1 MLNVRLLEDGDAAAC
16 VRWDEFVAAC
26 PAATFFHRSGWQ
38 RLIRE
43 IFRHRTYFLYA
54 ERAGVVE
61 GILPLAHVRSLL
73 FGNGL
78 ISLPFAVYGGIAA
91 NGEEGLEKA
100 RALKPSL
107 ILLDVVMPGQDGI
120 QILEKLKK
128 DPNTKN
134 IVTLMLT
141 NIDEEE
147 TMKKAQKLGAM
158 DFIIKSSASEEDLLA
173 IVNKYFKKNQ
183 GNTLANTG
191 GIS

>member
-1 MLNVRLLEDGDAAAC
+1 MSDILLIVEDDPYVRRFYERLF
-16 VRWDEFVAAC
+16 R
-26 PAATFFHRSGWQ
+26 FHDY
-38 RLIRE
+38 
-43 IFRHRTYFLYA
+43 T
-54 ERAGVVE
+54 VE
-61 GILPLAHVRSLL
+61 L
-73 FGNGL
+73 
-78 ISLPFAVYGGIAA
+78 AA